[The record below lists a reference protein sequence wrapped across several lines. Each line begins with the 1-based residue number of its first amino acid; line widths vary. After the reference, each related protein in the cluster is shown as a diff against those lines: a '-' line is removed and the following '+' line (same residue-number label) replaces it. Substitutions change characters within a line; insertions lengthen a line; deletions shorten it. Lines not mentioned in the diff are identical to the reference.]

1 MFELAK
7 QEEED
12 AGEVTPDEDAGEVT
26 PDEDDG
32 EVTPD
37 EDDGEVIPDEDDK
50 EGDDCPFFY
59 FLQTELFG
67 RR

>member
-1 MFELAK
+1 MVPRWVVARWDIYHFKSE
-7 QEEED
+7 QR
-12 AGEVTPDEDAGEVT
+12 
-26 PDEDDG
+26 
-32 EVTPD
+32 
-37 EDDGEVIPDEDDK
+37 DDK